1 MEENKMQESNMEE
14 NKDLQA
20 INEEDLKKISGGWH
34 PLSKATCPNCGE
46 LSTFDI
52 RGMGGMGNL
61 ARCSSCDQYCSA
73 HRLEWVD

>member
-34 PLSKATCPNCGE
+34 SPFSRAKCPNCGE
-46 LSTFDI
+46 LSSFTYKGFGDT
-52 RGMGGMGNL
+52 
-61 ARCSSCDQYCSA
+61 ARCISCGQYCSA

>member
-34 PLSKATCPNCGE
+34 PLSKAKCPNCRE
-46 LSTFDI
+46 LSTFNI
-52 RGMGGMGNL
+52 RGMGDIAICL
-61 ARCSSCDQYCSA
+61 SCGQSCSA
-73 HRLEWVD
+73 RKLEWVD